1 MRIWDT
7 HISPFFDII
16 KTEEELN
23 CVEHSDYL
31 EHMVLLLFETLA
43 VFTMI
48 IYHHNS
54 I

>member
-31 EHMVLLLFETLA
+31 EHMVPLFETLA